1 MRISGGKARGVALS
15 VSKPSVHRPATDR
28 LRQGIFSSLGKRIE
42 HIDICDLFAGTGSYG
57 LEALSRGAASATFVE
72 MNRRAC
78 EMIRRNIAIVSKSM
92 DVDRLNATVLAKD
105 ATKPYSF
112 SSEPF
117 DLIFADPPYEFLNS
131 IGMDLFR
138 AADRN
143 LKADGLF
150 ILEAPGNYE
159 YDAQGWTL
167 SKRIGKGTDQPTAL
181 FYERK
186 QVNAKSV

>member
-1 MRISGGKARGVALS
+1 M
-15 VSKPSVHRPATDR
+15 
-28 LRQGIFSSLGKRIE
+28 
-42 HIDICDLFAGTGSYG
+42 
-57 LEALSRGAASATFVE
+57 
-72 MNRRAC
+72 
-78 EMIRRNIAIVSKSM
+78 
-92 DVDRLNATVLAKD
+92 AKD
-105 ATKPYSF
+105 AMKLYSF

-117 DLIFADPPYEFLNS
+117 DLIFADPPYECLDS

-138 AADRN
+138 VADRN
-143 LKADGLF
+143 LKVDGLF

-186 QVNAKSV
+186 

>member
-1 MRISGGKARGVALS
+1 
-15 VSKPSVHRPATDR
+15 
-28 LRQGIFSSLGKRIE
+28 
-42 HIDICDLFAGTGSYG
+42 
-57 LEALSRGAASATFVE
+57 
-72 MNRRAC
+72 
-78 EMIRRNIAIVSKSM
+78 MIRRNIAIVSKSM

-143 LKADGLF
+143 LKADGL
-150 ILEAPGNYE
+150 LY
-159 YDAQGWTL
+159 
-167 SKRIGKGTDQPTAL
+167 
-181 FYERK
+181 
-186 QVNAKSV
+186 